1 MCQQAGALT
10 CGACV
15 GRLAI
20 PSTQCTCLKLFT
32 HSHAYTP
39 THAHNRS
46 PPNQQ
51 GPVVVQRLYSGAI
64 TPEMKAFPKWK
75 FAIMGLLDTLFNI
88 FSTFPISKIGGS
100 LTNVLSQT
108 VLPINMIFAFVFLGT
123 RFKNNHMVRGG

>member
-1 MCQQAGALT
+1 M
-10 CGACV
+10 
-15 GRLAI
+15 
-20 PSTQCTCLKLFT
+20 KLFT